1 MLLCWHSPMKEPVLQ
16 IRLKKQLSG
25 GRVPHL
31 LQRKQRGEEGVVSV
45 GRRPG
50 SVGQSASSVRF
61 RSHPRPPRR
70 IQKWQRGLTCVLT
83 LSYKK
88 HSNIFSL
95 ESRET
100 TVYKWKVVLGGRGQ
114 TDSEMFFCQSE
125 ESQEIQ
131 TQDGKLS
138 RRHGNINLSIA
149 NCCLHFSTQCGDIS
163 KGAEGST
170 AHNKSSSSC
179 RGEEV
184 DLPPTTQSLSRASVD
199 SSDNKLCRAAA
210 HRLSE
215 RTTREETQHIHLT
228 YSDRTNC
235 LAFEW

>member
-1 MLLCWHSPMKEPVLQ
+1 M
-16 IRLKKQLSG
+16 
-25 GRVPHL
+25 
-31 LQRKQRGEEGVVSV
+31 
-45 GRRPG
+45 
-50 SVGQSASSVRF
+50 GQSASSVRF

-138 RRHGNINLSIA
+138 RRHSNINVSIT